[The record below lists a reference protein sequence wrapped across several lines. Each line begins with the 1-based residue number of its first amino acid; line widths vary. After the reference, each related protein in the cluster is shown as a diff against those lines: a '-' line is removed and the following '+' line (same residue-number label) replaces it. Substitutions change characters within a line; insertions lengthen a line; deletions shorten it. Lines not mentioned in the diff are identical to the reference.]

1 MTVIGVITRGKYGH
15 RLIEAIGEH
24 SDFSVVS
31 SDLPEFVPVFIEEPD
46 EFLENL
52 NFDLKVFSAEIVVT
66 YSLHP
71 DLTSAIAKLAAEAG
85 VRALIVPG
93 GSSKASIPELE
104 KISEKSGMSIEVD
117 DICCT
122 LEANPANSPFA
133 EIFGVPVLKVRTRD
147 GKIDKVEVIKGAP
160 CGSTW
165 HMARELVGVPVK
177 DAPPKAGLIVQQ
189 YPCRAVR
196 GDMGGIHESGELHK
210 QALIK
215 ALEAEALENEE

>member
-24 SDFSVVS
+24 SAFSVVS
-31 SDLPEFVPVFIEEPD
+31 TELPEFVPVFIEEPD
-46 EFLENL
+46 EFLRNL
-52 NFDLKVFSAEIVVT
+52 NFDKRVFSAEIVIS

-71 DLTSAIAKLAAEAG
+71 DLTSAIARLAAEAG
-85 VRALIVPG
+85 VHSLIIPG
-93 GSSKASIPELE
+93 GPSRASIPELE
-104 KISEKSGMSIEVD
+104 QISADSGMDIEVD
-117 DICCT
+117 EICCS
-122 LEANPANSPFA
+122 LEANAANRPFA
-133 EIFGVPVLKVRTRD
+133 EIFGSPVLKVKTKD
-147 GKIDKVEVIKGAP
+147 GKIVRVEVIKGAP

-165 HMARELVGVPVK
+165 HMAKELIGVPVK

-196 GDMGGIHESGELHK
+196 GDIGGIHESGELHK

-215 ALEAEALENEE
+215 ALETEE

>member
-1 MTVIGVITRGKYGH
+1 MTLIGVITRGKYGH
-15 RLIEAIGEH
+15 RLIDVIGEH

-31 SDLPEFVPVFIEEPD
+31 ADLPEFVPVFIEEPD
-46 EFLENL
+46 EFLEEL
-52 NFDLKVFSAEIVVT
+52 NFDMGVFSAEIIVT

-71 DLTSAIAKLAAEAG
+71 DLTSAVARLAAEAG

-93 GSSKASIPELE
+93 GPAKASIPELN
-104 KISEKSGMSIEVD
+104 KISEESGMSIEVD
-117 DICCT
+117 EICCS
-122 LEANPANSPFA
+122 LEANSANSPFA
-133 EIFGVPVLKVRTRD
+133 DIFGVPVLKVETRD
-147 GKIDKVEVIKGAP
+147 GKIAKVEVIKGAP

-196 GDMGGIHESGELHK
+196 GEMGGIHESGELHK

-215 ALEAEALENEE
+215 ALEAEVLENGE